1 MRFEGGG
8 LLGGLSG
15 RGRPS
20 HNGLLAQEASV
31 MTLWEILCLHA
42 SPYKAVVWFLW
53 EHPQGVGGGC
63 PREGE
68 AVVVKLLKQQQPST

>member
-53 EHPQGVGGGC
+53 EHPQGVGRGC
-63 PREGE
+63 KAAKAATTSLPRPRGDF
-68 AVVVKLLKQQQPST
+68 